1 MTISRAVLVSVVIVF
16 GYGIALA
23 ASGRLAVLD
32 HYGALAR
39 QQNPQFRGFSATQGR
54 AFFLATPGSGEL
66 GIPSCSSC
74 HTKDPRNQG
83 RTRAGKTLDPMAVSR
98 TPTRFTDLEKVEK
111 WFSRNCQTVYGRPC
125 TAIEKGDFITYMAS
139 Q

>member
-1 MTISRAVLVSVVIVF
+1 MSLSRAVLFSLAFVF
-16 GYGIALA
+16 VCGIAMA
-23 ASGRLAVLD
+23 ASSRLAVLD
-32 HYGALAR
+32 HYAALAR
-39 QQNPQFRGFSATQGR
+39 QGNPQFHGFSAAQGR
-54 AFFLATPGSGEL
+54 AFFLASPGVGEA
-66 GIPSCSSC
+66 GITSCTSC

-83 RTRAGKTLDPMAVSR
+83 RTRAGKLLAPMAVSR